1 MAYTTLMIKEFF
13 MTDRSLKIA
22 TIRRIENF
30 KLDSHLVVALDDH
43 LTAESVL
50 EALSCLDDFSERW
63 I

>member
-1 MAYTTLMIKEFF
+1 